1 LALQCRAQGGARIVA
16 SAQTQPEPEKNQK
29 DLLVAIADRLAE
41 TQDPAEREKLKEE
54 LARLTFGE

>member
-1 LALQCRAQGGARIVA
+1 MA
-16 SAQTQPEPEKNQK
+16 SAQNQFEPEEKHKKQF
-29 DLLVAIADRLAE
+29 LAIADRLAA

>member
-1 LALQCRAQGGARIVA
+1 VA
-16 SAQTQPEPEKNQK
+16 SANRQLEPEEKPK
-29 DLLVAIADRLAE
+29 DKLVAIADRLAE